1 MIYLDEYDMRLIQ
14 DIGKRQYKNYKIFD
28 IEDKN
33 YILKDELI
41 ALIDNLNEEYLLVE
55 ERLLETSNKLDEV
68 WKEKQGSWLDAYIR
82 TKMRCE
88 ELEEKI
94 EAMKSC
100 FNEDMY
106 DKLHEEGIEI

>member
-1 MIYLDEYDMRLIQ
+1 MIYLDEYDCTLIEG
-14 DIGKRQYKNYKIFD
+14 IGKRHCKKYKIFD
-28 IEDKN
+28 IEDKK

-41 ALIDNLNEEYLLVE
+41 GIIENVEEEYEYVE
-55 ERLLETSNKLDEV
+55 ERLMETDKTLNEV
-68 WKEKQGSWLDAYIR
+68 WREKQGLWLDPYIR
-82 TKMRCE
+82 MKMRCE

-106 DKLHEEGIEI
+106 DKLHERGVEI